1 MNVSTPTG
9 RCGPCCS
16 IAATGSTAITLAM
29 SAFWKSF
36 QLISAHI
43 FVGSRGESILFYV
56 PIVGSGR
63 PRGDRLDLDLELTPR
78 KARNDHQRR
87 GGRRVAYELIA
98 HLHIAG

>member
-9 RCGPCCS
+9 RCGPCCWT
-16 IAATGSTAITLAM
+16 AGTGSTAITLAM

-43 FVGSRGESILFYV
+43 FVGSMGESILFYV

-78 KARNDHQRR
+78 KARNDHQSR
-87 GGRRVAYELIA
+87 GGPRGVSELIPSL
-98 HLHIAG
+98 HL